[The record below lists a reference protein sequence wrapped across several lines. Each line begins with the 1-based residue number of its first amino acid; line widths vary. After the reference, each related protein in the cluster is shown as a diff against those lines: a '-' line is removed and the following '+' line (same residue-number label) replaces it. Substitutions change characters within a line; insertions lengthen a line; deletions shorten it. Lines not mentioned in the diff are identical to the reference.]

1 MRLTC
6 CSQPVKAMALEGLK
20 DGLHLE
26 VQSYEI
32 ARSDAENLLDKVRR

>member
-1 MRLTC
+1 MRKS
-6 CSQPVKAMALEGLK
+6 CSQPAKAMARKGLK
-20 DGLHLE
+20 DGSDFE